1 MSELL
6 QTLPATEALPDGEA
20 MSDDVPR
27 IGGIWNLPVRG
38 PEIAPLDPAI
48 VEAFAGISSA
58 TACAQLHRLG
68 ITQTLIEGP
77 KTTMPGTRV
86 VGRAVTLQFMPL
98 REDIYQDAGE
108 TQEYV
113 ERATALWGV
122 LDEIEPGD
130 VLVVQAYGSP
140 RSGVVGEMLAQHLQ
154 NRGGV
159 GLVVDG
165 RIRDSQAVREDG
177 LPVWSLGGTPHYA
190 SQGELFAWAYHVP
203 IAVGGAL
210 VIPGDIIIADD
221 DGAVVVP
228 VAKAEAVL
236 AASKKH
242 DDWEVFSRMKLRA
255 GGALRRYYPLNEA
268 GKAEYEQWISDGRPQ
283 IG

>member
-6 QTLPATEALPDGEA
+6 QTHPAAEA

-48 VEAFAGISSA
+48 VKAFEGISSA

-130 VLVVQAYGSP
+130 VLVVQAYGSAALRRRRRDAGPAPAQP
-140 RSGVVGEMLAQHLQ
+140 RRRRPRGRRAHPRLA
-154 NRGGV
+154 GGARRRPARLVARRHPALRLAGRAVRV
-159 GLVVDG
+159 GLPRADRRRRRARHPG
-165 RIRDSQAVREDG
+165 RHHHRGRRR
-177 LPVWSLGGTPHYA
+177 
-190 SQGELFAWAYHVP
+190 
-203 IAVGGAL
+203 
-210 VIPGDIIIADD
+210 
-221 DGAVVVP
+221 
-228 VAKAEAVL
+228 
-236 AASKKH
+236 
-242 DDWEVFSRMKLRA
+242 SRRRA
-255 GGALRRYYPLNEA
+255 GGQGGGRCSRRA
-268 GKAEYEQWISDGRPQ
+268 RSTTTGRCSRA
-283 IG
+283 